1 MTKSKDDHK
10 NMLNKFKT
18 YLSQAVSDLKDEE
31 EKKKRIDEET
41 KITPSNPVT
50 IQPNNEKVTNDNF
63 VEKQHLTD
71 EQQVE
76 LEREL
81 FKDVFKAHQDSLN
94 IVERLNLKALETTDI
109 AIDSAQLLRQQ
120 REELM
125 EIEREIDELGGTIKR
140 GAKEI
145 TSIFRRLA
153 ADKFLLIGSIL
164 LVIGILISIVFLIGL
179 ILYNRIIRPLIPNA
193 K

>member
-1 MTKSKDDHK
+1 
-10 NMLNKFKT
+10 
-18 YLSQAVSDLKDEE
+18 LSQAVSDLKDEE

-41 KITPSNPVT
+41 KITPSTPVT
-50 IQPNNEKVTNDNF
+50 ISNEKVTNDNF
-63 VEKQHLTD
+63 VEKQNLTD

-81 FKDVFKAHQDSLN
+81 FKDVFKAHQDSLD
-94 IVERLNLKALETTDI
+94 IIERLNLKALETTDI

-125 EIEREIDELGGTIKR
+125 EIEKEIDELGGTIKR

-153 ADKFLLIGSIL
+153 ADKFLLIGSIV

-179 ILYNRIIRPLIPNA
+179 ILYNRIIRPLIPNS